1 MRLPLHPHHLRT
13 LLPKLAN
20 DPHRNF
26 LTFLNYNWVRN
37 MAVQALKRLI
47 VYFNFQGFFRFLFGA
62 VFGQVVQSF
71 FPFVELV
78 FVAAAEEDL
87 YNHKIVAVVVDHPVG
102 DVAQSS
108 SYFLFEPLDLSIGYF
123 NSLLRSLL
131 KTISPTSN
139 P

>member
-1 MRLPLHPHHLRT
+1 
-13 LLPKLAN
+13 
-20 DPHRNF
+20 
-26 LTFLNYNWVRN
+26 

-87 YNHKIVAVVVDHPVG
+87 FDHKVAAVVVVVDHPVG
-102 DVAQSS
+102 DVVNVAGF
-108 SYFLFEPLDLSIGYF
+108 YFVFDGVVDV
-123 NSLLRSLL
+123 
-131 KTISPTSN
+131 
-139 P
+139 